1 MSTSPSINVLRIGVV
16 YRDAEMLRLSE
27 SFSEKSGT
35 SNVWD
40 FSAKSWRL
48 RDGRK
53 NTHTQ
58 EILRLTINAL
68 KREIA
73 LNFPYTQEFLGI
85 GTISHLYYL
94 LLLTFVLWV
103 GLCLKSTKWPLVP
116 CYHSW
121 AARKSSYICKNHM
134 LGTLDFTGSKHWAP
148 FNFS

>member
-1 MSTSPSINVLRIGVV
+1 MSTSLSVNVLRIGVV

-27 SFSEKSGT
+27 NFSEKSGT
-35 SNVWD
+35 ANVWD
-40 FSAKSWRL
+40 FSAKDSRME
-48 RDGRK
+48 G
-53 NTHTQ
+53 NTYTK

-121 AARKSSYICKNHM
+121 AARKSSYMCKNHM
-134 LGTLDFTGSKHWAP
+134 LGILDFTGSKHWAP